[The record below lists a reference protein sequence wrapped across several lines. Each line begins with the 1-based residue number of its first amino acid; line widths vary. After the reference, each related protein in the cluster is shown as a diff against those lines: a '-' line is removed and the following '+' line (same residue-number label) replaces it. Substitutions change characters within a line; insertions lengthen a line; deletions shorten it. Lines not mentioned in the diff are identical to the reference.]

1 MKLALVILITLC
13 VIGLFALI
21 IKLISGAVLVITGA
35 FNAVLGLI
43 VIAAL
48 IVIVVWMFLCAKKN
62 R

>member
-13 VIGLFALI
+13 VIGFFALI

-48 IVIVVWMFLCAKKN
+48 IVIVVWMFSYAKKN